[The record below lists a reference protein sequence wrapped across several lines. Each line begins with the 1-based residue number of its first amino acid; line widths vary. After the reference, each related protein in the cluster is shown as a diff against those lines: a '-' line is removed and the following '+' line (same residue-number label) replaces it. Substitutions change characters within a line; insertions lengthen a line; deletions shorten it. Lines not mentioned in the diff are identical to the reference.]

1 MQNLIK
7 TCKRI
12 LTGFKKANS
21 IPTLPD
27 HIIKLQ
33 AHPLIRIFRVIGGVS
48 FITMISYSRL
58 NYPIYLLYLLMFI
71 SVFFTM
77 YQFYILYHRTR
88 HI

>member
-33 AHPLIRIFRVIGGVS
+33 AHPLTLAFVAPL
-48 FITMISYSRL
+48 TL
-58 NYPIYLLYLLMFI
+58 
-71 SVFFTM
+71 T
-77 YQFYILYHRTR
+77 
-88 HI
+88 